1 MFKSKKQEDINKEDV
16 VKDAAQE
23 TGSQENVSKEE
34 AASEQD
40 AAEEN
45 KGEAEGEEPAQ
56 EQPQPTAE
64 EQLTAKLA
72 EANDKYIRLAA
83 EFDNYRRRVAKEKL
97 DLISTA
103 GEDVIKGLLPVLDDC
118 ERALQV
124 LNSSTDTE
132 AAKAAKEGTELI
144 YNKLMG
150 YLKSKGLAPIEAVG
164 KELDTDFHE
173 AVAQFP
179 VQVTG
184 EFPCGGGFAAA
195 VETGEHDDRGFAGEG
210 QFRCTA
216 AQQCDQLIVDDLDHL
231 LPGGD
236 AADDFAALA
245 LFFDFFDK
253 FVCDLQIDI
262 RLQKGDPDLLHGIC
276 DIRFGQRTLPAQT
289 FEDCVELVTQ

>member
-1 MFKSKKQEDINKEDV
+1 MFKSKKQE
-16 VKDAAQE
+16 E
-23 TGSQENVSKEE
+23 TVKEE
-34 AASEQD
+34 EVVNAQQEAGTQGNVNDGKVEEEGKAADGKEQ
-40 AAEEN
+40 ES
-45 KGEAEGEEPAQ
+45 GEAAGEPQEETKQEP
-56 EQPQPTAE
+56 TVE

-72 EANDKYIRLAA
+72 ESNDKYIRLAA

-124 LNSSTDTE
+124 LEASTESE

-179 VQVTG
+179 VQEAEKKNKIFDVT
-184 EFPCGGGFAAA
+184 
-195 VETGEHDDRGFAGEG
+195 
-210 QFRCTA
+210 
-216 AQQCDQLIVDDLDHL
+216 QQGYTLNGKV
-231 LPGGD
+231 
-236 AADDFAALA
+236 
-245 LFFDFFDK
+245 
-253 FVCDLQIDI
+253 
-262 RLQKGDPDLLHGIC
+262 
-276 DIRFGQRTLPAQT
+276 IRFAKVVVGI
-289 FEDCVELVTQ
+289 

>member
-1 MFKSKKQEDINKEDV
+1 MFKSKKEEEIKKEETVDT
-16 VKDAAQE
+16 AAQAA
-23 TGSQENVSKEE
+23 GAQENTQENAEQGAQEGAEQAEGVGEQEPQQQE
-34 AASEQD
+34 AA
-40 AAEEN
+40 
-45 KGEAEGEEPAQ
+45 
-56 EQPQPTAE
+56 QPSVE

-124 LNSSTDTE
+124 LENSTDSE

-150 YLKSKGLAPIEAVG
+150 YLKSKGLAPIDAVG

-179 VQVTG
+179 VQEADKKNKIFDVT
-184 EFPCGGGFAAA
+184 
-195 VETGEHDDRGFAGEG
+195 
-210 QFRCTA
+210 
-216 AQQCDQLIVDDLDHL
+216 QQGYTLNGKV
-231 LPGGD
+231 
-236 AADDFAALA
+236 
-245 LFFDFFDK
+245 
-253 FVCDLQIDI
+253 
-262 RLQKGDPDLLHGIC
+262 
-276 DIRFGQRTLPAQT
+276 IRFAKVVVGI
-289 FEDCVELVTQ
+289 

>member
-1 MFKSKKQEDINKEDV
+1 MFKSKKQEEVNKEAE
-16 VKDAAQE
+16 VKGAQQE
-23 TGSQENVSKEE
+23 AGAQENVNAETN
-34 AASEQD
+34 AAEQD
-40 AAEEN
+40 GNQVEADANGEGQQEN
-45 KGEAEGEEPAQ
+45 GEQGQ
-56 EQPQPTAE
+56 QPQPTAE

-72 EANDKYIRLAA
+72 ETNDKYIRLAA

-124 LNSSTDTE
+124 LNASTDSE

-179 VQVTG
+179 VQETDKKNKIFDVT
-184 EFPCGGGFAAA
+184 
-195 VETGEHDDRGFAGEG
+195 
-210 QFRCTA
+210 
-216 AQQCDQLIVDDLDHL
+216 QQGYTLNGKV
-231 LPGGD
+231 
-236 AADDFAALA
+236 
-245 LFFDFFDK
+245 
-253 FVCDLQIDI
+253 
-262 RLQKGDPDLLHGIC
+262 
-276 DIRFGQRTLPAQT
+276 IRFAKVVVGI
-289 FEDCVELVTQ
+289 

>member
-1 MFKSKKQEDINKEDV
+1 MFKSKKEEEIKKEETVDT
-16 VKDAAQE
+16 AAQAA
-23 TGSQENVSKEE
+23 GAQENAEKTAEQGAQE
-34 AASEQD
+34 AAEQ
-40 AAEEN
+40 
-45 KGEAEGEEPAQ
+45 AEGAGEQEANGQEAAQ
-56 EQPQPTAE
+56 PSAE

-72 EANDKYIRLAA
+72 ETNDKYIRLAA

-124 LNSSTDTE
+124 LENSTDSE

-179 VQVTG
+179 VQEADKKNKIFDVT
-184 EFPCGGGFAAA
+184 
-195 VETGEHDDRGFAGEG
+195 
-210 QFRCTA
+210 
-216 AQQCDQLIVDDLDHL
+216 QQGYTLNGKV
-231 LPGGD
+231 
-236 AADDFAALA
+236 
-245 LFFDFFDK
+245 
-253 FVCDLQIDI
+253 
-262 RLQKGDPDLLHGIC
+262 
-276 DIRFGQRTLPAQT
+276 IRFAKVVVGI
-289 FEDCVELVTQ
+289 

>member
-1 MFKSKKQEDINKEDV
+1 MFKGKKQEETNKEEV
-16 VKDAAQE
+16 VDKAQ
-23 TGSQENVSKEE
+23 QEAGAQNDTSKTEE
-34 AASEQD
+34 MEGAEGTQDTVQEASED
-40 AAEEN
+40 AKSGAEQEQ
-45 KGEAEGEEPAQ
+45 KGE
-56 EQPQPTAE
+56 PTVE

-72 EANDKYIRLAA
+72 ESIDKYIRLAA

-124 LNSSTDTE
+124 LESATDSE

-179 VQVTG
+179 VQEAEKKNKIFDVT
-184 EFPCGGGFAAA
+184 
-195 VETGEHDDRGFAGEG
+195 
-210 QFRCTA
+210 
-216 AQQCDQLIVDDLDHL
+216 QQGYTLNGKV
-231 LPGGD
+231 
-236 AADDFAALA
+236 
-245 LFFDFFDK
+245 
-253 FVCDLQIDI
+253 
-262 RLQKGDPDLLHGIC
+262 
-276 DIRFGQRTLPAQT
+276 IRFAKVVVGI
-289 FEDCVELVTQ
+289 

>member
-1 MFKSKKQEDINKEDV
+1 MFKSKKEEEIKKEETVDT
-16 VKDAAQE
+16 AAQA
-23 TGSQENVSKEE
+23 TGAQENAEKTAEQGAQE
-34 AASEQD
+34 AAEQ
-40 AAEEN
+40 
-45 KGEAEGEEPAQ
+45 AEGAGEQEANGQEAAQ
-56 EQPQPTAE
+56 PSAE

-97 DLISTA
+97 ELISTA

-124 LNSSTDTE
+124 LENSTDSE

-179 VQVTG
+179 VQEADKKNKIFDVT
-184 EFPCGGGFAAA
+184 
-195 VETGEHDDRGFAGEG
+195 
-210 QFRCTA
+210 
-216 AQQCDQLIVDDLDHL
+216 QQGYTLNGKV
-231 LPGGD
+231 
-236 AADDFAALA
+236 
-245 LFFDFFDK
+245 
-253 FVCDLQIDI
+253 
-262 RLQKGDPDLLHGIC
+262 
-276 DIRFGQRTLPAQT
+276 IRFAKVVVGI
-289 FEDCVELVTQ
+289 

>member
-1 MFKSKKQEDINKEDV
+1 MFKSKKEEEIKKEETVDT
-16 VKDAAQE
+16 AAQAA
-23 TGSQENVSKEE
+23 GAQENAEKNAEKGEQEGAEQAE
-34 AASEQD
+34 AAGEQETKEQEAAQPSE
-40 AAEEN
+40 
-45 KGEAEGEEPAQ
+45 
-56 EQPQPTAE
+56 E

-124 LNSSTDTE
+124 LESSTDSE

-179 VQVTG
+179 VQEAEKKNKIFDVT
-184 EFPCGGGFAAA
+184 
-195 VETGEHDDRGFAGEG
+195 
-210 QFRCTA
+210 
-216 AQQCDQLIVDDLDHL
+216 QQGYTLNGKV
-231 LPGGD
+231 
-236 AADDFAALA
+236 
-245 LFFDFFDK
+245 
-253 FVCDLQIDI
+253 
-262 RLQKGDPDLLHGIC
+262 
-276 DIRFGQRTLPAQT
+276 IRFAKVVVGI
-289 FEDCVELVTQ
+289 

>member
-1 MFKSKKQEDINKEDV
+1 MFKYKKEEEIKKEETVDT
-16 VKDAAQE
+16 AAQAA
-23 TGSQENVSKEE
+23 GAQENTQENAEQGAQEGAEQAEGAGEQEAQQQE
-34 AASEQD
+34 AA
-40 AAEEN
+40 
-45 KGEAEGEEPAQ
+45 
-56 EQPQPTAE
+56 QPSVE

-124 LNSSTDTE
+124 LENSTDSE

-179 VQVTG
+179 VQEADKKNKIFDVT
-184 EFPCGGGFAAA
+184 
-195 VETGEHDDRGFAGEG
+195 
-210 QFRCTA
+210 
-216 AQQCDQLIVDDLDHL
+216 QQGYTLNGKV
-231 LPGGD
+231 
-236 AADDFAALA
+236 
-245 LFFDFFDK
+245 
-253 FVCDLQIDI
+253 
-262 RLQKGDPDLLHGIC
+262 
-276 DIRFGQRTLPAQT
+276 IRFAKVVVGI
-289 FEDCVELVTQ
+289 

>member
-23 TGSQENVSKEE
+23 AGSQENVSKEE
-34 AASEQD
+34 TAVGQD
-40 AAEEN
+40 AAEES
-45 KGEAEGEEPAQ
+45 KGDAEEGETAQ
-56 EQPQPTAE
+56 EQQQPSVE

-179 VQVTG
+179 VQEPEKKNKIFDVT
-184 EFPCGGGFAAA
+184 
-195 VETGEHDDRGFAGEG
+195 
-210 QFRCTA
+210 
-216 AQQCDQLIVDDLDHL
+216 QQGYTLNGKV
-231 LPGGD
+231 
-236 AADDFAALA
+236 
-245 LFFDFFDK
+245 
-253 FVCDLQIDI
+253 
-262 RLQKGDPDLLHGIC
+262 
-276 DIRFGQRTLPAQT
+276 IRFAKVVVGI
-289 FEDCVELVTQ
+289 

>member
-1 MFKSKKQEDINKEDV
+1 MFKSKKQEEVNKEAE
-16 VKDAAQE
+16 VKGTQQE
-23 TGSQENVSKEE
+23 TGAQENVNAEANAQEQEANAEGAEGKEQEE
-34 AASEQD
+34 AAQD
-40 AAEEN
+40 
-45 KGEAEGEEPAQ
+45 
-56 EQPQPTAE
+56 QPQPTVE

-72 EANDKYIRLAA
+72 ETNDKYIRLAA

-124 LNSSTDTE
+124 LNASTDSE

-179 VQVTG
+179 VQEADKKNKIFDVT
-184 EFPCGGGFAAA
+184 
-195 VETGEHDDRGFAGEG
+195 
-210 QFRCTA
+210 
-216 AQQCDQLIVDDLDHL
+216 QQGYTLNGKV
-231 LPGGD
+231 
-236 AADDFAALA
+236 
-245 LFFDFFDK
+245 
-253 FVCDLQIDI
+253 
-262 RLQKGDPDLLHGIC
+262 
-276 DIRFGQRTLPAQT
+276 IRFAKVVVGI
-289 FEDCVELVTQ
+289 